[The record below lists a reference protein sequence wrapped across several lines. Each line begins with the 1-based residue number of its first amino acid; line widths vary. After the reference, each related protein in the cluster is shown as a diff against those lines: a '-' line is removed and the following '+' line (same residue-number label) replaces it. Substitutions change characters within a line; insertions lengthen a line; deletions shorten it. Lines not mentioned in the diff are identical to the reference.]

1 MRLPAASL
9 RLIAA
14 LLLPIV
20 VLAGLVVR
28 AERLARAG
36 RKWQVR
42 ITGYDPR
49 DLVSGQYLRYRIAW
63 DFADAAEPTGRECEE
78 EDGCIFCLVRRADD
92 AAPLPEPLVRRKSRR
107 EADTCDSFFP
117 VAAEAKLHRYFI
129 PEGMGERFESA
140 VRDKKVH
147 LQLSI
152 SASGQVA
159 VTELLIDGV
168 PWRSVLTP

>member
-1 MRLPAASL
+1 MSRSAASV
-9 RLIAA
+9 RLIGA
-14 LLLPIV
+14 LLLPIL
-20 VLAGLVVR
+20 VLAALVVR
-28 AERLARAG
+28 AELLARSG

-63 DFADAAEPTGRECEE
+63 DFAEDPAPAACEDE
-78 EDGCIFCLVRRADD
+78 GSCILCLVRRPGDSSSI
-92 AAPLPEPLVRRKSRR
+92 PEPLVWRKSLRD
-107 EADTCDSFFP
+107 AATCDSFFP
-117 VAAEAKLHRYFI
+117 VAAEEKLHRYFI
-129 PEGMGERFESA
+129 PEGLGGRFESA

-152 SASGQVA
+152 SATGQVA
-159 VTELLIDGV
+159 VTELLVDGT